1 MDCVVAI
8 IIRLRCILSF
18 TQIYRQF
25 LVDQRIPHK
34 YRFNAPVLLCI
45 YISYLYTHFVNL
57 DIVLPLSILRNL
69 HLKLYFIDRISS
81 SFLFC
86 VRLIFFF
93 FFFFFYKKE
102 KQRYQQS
109 VVPSRSSIFDAFNR
123 ALFFVPQLENAFNR
137 STTDKKANL
146 VILVFLPGYETRA
159 LFRLLFHAC
168 HTRLT

>member
-81 SFLFC
+81 VFLILRAIDFLLLLLLFFIKKKNNVINKVSFQVVLQYLTLLIARYFLFPSWKTHLT
-86 VRLIFFF
+86 VPRPI
-93 FFFFFYKKE
+93 KK
-102 KQRYQQS
+102 R
-109 VVPSRSSIFDAFNR
+109 I
-123 ALFFVPQLENAFNR
+123 
-137 STTDKKANL
+137 
-146 VILVFLPGYETRA
+146 
-159 LFRLLFHAC
+159 
-168 HTRLT
+168 

>member
-81 SFLFC
+81 
-86 VRLIFFF
+86 
-93 FFFFFYKKE
+93 
-102 KQRYQQS
+102 
-109 VVPSRSSIFDAFNR
+109 
-123 ALFFVPQLENAFNR
+123 
-137 STTDKKANL
+137 
-146 VILVFLPGYETRA
+146 VFLILRA
-159 LFRLLFHAC
+159 IDFLLLLLLF
-168 HTRLT
+168 L